1 MYIDPPYNTQA
12 SFNEGNQ
19 VANDKENILPS
30 KFIYRDKYSRNG
42 WLNLLNER
50 LNLAK
55 KLLKED
61 GIIFISIDD
70 NQQAYLKILMDEI
83 FGEENFV
90 TNIVWVKK
98 NSPGGNSSFDYK
110 ITQSTEYILTY
121 AKNLNK
127 CKFNYKKYDEKD
139 FEELGFTLKDEYF
152 DQRGYYKL
160 TDLHRTSSEGAIQYK
175 KSLDYPI
182 IAPDGTS
189 FTLYLNKKNPES
201 ARYTWGKDTFA
212 EGQKQ
217 GFIEIVK
224 NSHGDWVAKRK
235 QYQYV
240 KFNPNTKKI
249 KQMEAGVPF
258 KNFIDDFNSSKG
270 GAELKKILNSDDFP
284 FPKPVGLINHL
295 INIHPNKNAR
305 VLDFFAG
312 SGTTGHA
319 VWELNRKDGGKRS
332 FTLITNNQEIP
343 KKQKK
348 IATDITYERLY
359 RISNG
364 KATKNQEFDWVKK
377 NKPYLQNLKVFD
389 ISYYNTQIFGSEK
402 GLDDLVDSLLKLF
415 KDFDIKVASN
425 HKDAKNTKYIE
436 LLNHLLALKPQE
448 KDS

>member
-1 MYIDPPYNTQA
+1 
-12 SFNEGNQ
+12 
-19 VANDKENILPS
+19 
-30 KFIYRDKYSRNG
+30 
-42 WLNLLNER
+42 
-50 LNLAK
+50 
-55 KLLKED
+55 
-61 GIIFISIDD
+61 
-70 NQQAYLKILMDEI
+70 MDEI

-110 ITQSTEYILTY
+110 ITQNTEYILTY

-127 CKFNYKKYDEKD
+127 CKFNYQKYDEKD

-160 TDLHRTSSEGAIQYK
+160 TDLHRTSSKGSIQYT

-189 FTLYLNKKNPES
+189 FTLYLNKKKPES
-201 ARYTWGKDTFA
+201 ARYTWGKDTFV
-212 EGQKQ
+212 EGEKQ

-224 NSHGDWVAKRK
+224 NSRGDWVAKRK

-240 KFNPNTKKI
+240 KFNPKTKKI
-249 KQMEAGVPF
+249 EQIHAGVPF
-258 KNFIDDFNSSKG
+258 KNFIEDIDSSNG
-270 GAELKKILNSDDFP
+270 SIELKKILNSDDFP
-284 FPKPVGLINHL
+284 FPKPVELINHL

-319 VWELNRKDGGKRS
+319 VWNSNRQDGGKRT
-332 FTLITNNQEIP
+332 FTLITNNTLIP
-343 KKQKK
+343 PENEKK
-348 IATDITYERLY
+348 IATDVTYERLF
-359 RISNG
+359 RVSNG
-364 KATKNQEFDWVKK
+364 KGTQNQEFDWTKK

-389 ISYYNTQIFGSEK
+389 ISYYNTQIFGSES
-402 GLDDLVDSLLKLF
+402 GLNDLVNSLLKLF
-415 KDFDIKVASN
+415 KDFDIKVDSN
-425 HKDAKNTKYIE
+425 HVNAKNTRYIQ

>member
-1 MYIDPPYNTQA
+1 MDPPYNTEA
-12 SFNEGNQ
+12 SFNDGNQ

-98 NSPGGNSSFDYK
+98 NSPGGNTSFNYK
-110 ITQSTEYILTY
+110 ITQNTEYILTY

-127 CKFNYKKYDEKD
+127 CKFNYQKHDKKTLK
-139 FEELGFTLKDEYF
+139 ELGYTIKDEYF

-160 TDLHRTSSEGAIQYK
+160 IDLHHKSTARSFKYI

-189 FTLYLNKKNPES
+189 FTLYLNKNNPES
-201 ARYTWGKDTFA
+201 ACYTWGKDTFA

-224 NSHGDWVAKRK
+224 NSRGDWVAKRK
-235 QYQYV
+235 LYQYV
-240 KFNPNTKKI
+240 KFNHNTKKI
-249 KQMEAGVPF
+249 EQMEAGVPF

-270 GAELKKILNSDDFP
+270 GTELKKILNSDDFP
-284 FPKPVGLINHL
+284 FPKPVALINHL
-295 INIHPNKNAR
+295 ISIHPNKNAK

-319 VWELNRKDGGKRS
+319 VWELNRKDGGKRT

-389 ISYYNTQIFGSEK
+389 ISYYNTQIFDSES
-402 GLDDLVDSLLKLF
+402 GINDLVNSLLKLF
-415 KDFDIKVASN
+415 KDFDIKVDSS
-425 HKDAKNTKYIE
+425 HKNAKNTRYIE

-448 KDS
+448 KNE